1 MCFRNFLFIKSLLIF
16 LYIIPGWKIIDL
28 MWETPVHLQGALLKG
43 RVQNSNDSPEQFI
56 IVIDVKGGV
65 KYLGLSEKEMF
76 PDAVQSSTIKVF
88 FFTNTKSDFLQGI
101 ENLGINK
108 DIVDLDRLYG
118 RVCYRI
124 GDEERL
130 QLWVDKDSFLPLR
143 VRDKD
148 TEMVFQKYTNFEAGL
163 FPAIIEIN
171 SRTSGSRI
179 IYVDEISF
187 LKSTR

>member
-1 MCFRNFLFIKSLLIF
+1 MLFRNFLIIKSFLFF

-43 RVQNSNDSPEQFI
+43 RVQNRNDSPQQFI

-65 KYLGLSEKEMF
+65 KYLSLSEKELF
-76 PDAVQSSTIKVF
+76 PNGVQSSVIKVF
-88 FFTNTKSDFLQGI
+88 FATNTKSDFVQGI
-101 ENLGINK
+101 ENLGINRE
-108 DIVDLDRLYG
+108 IVDLDRVQG
-118 RVCYRI
+118 HICYRI

-130 QLWVDKDSFLPLR
+130 QLWVDKDSFLPVR
-143 VRDKD
+143 VKNK
-148 TEMVFQKYTNFEAGL
+148 EMEMLFQKYTTFEAGL
-163 FPAIIEIN
+163 FPTIIEIN